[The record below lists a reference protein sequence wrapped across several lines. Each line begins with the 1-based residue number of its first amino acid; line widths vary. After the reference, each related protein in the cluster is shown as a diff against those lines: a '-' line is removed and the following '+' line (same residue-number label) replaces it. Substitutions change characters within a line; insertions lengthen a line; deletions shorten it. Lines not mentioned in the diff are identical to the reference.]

1 MNESDM
7 KKALDVIQE
16 NTLVKEVLL
25 VDDEEPFL
33 LTLADALRI
42 YKKYFNI
49 RIAKNGIEAVHI
61 LKTETV
67 IDLVITSLGDISKTD
82 GFELV
87 AHINKNYPGIPV
99 IVMTAF
105 DIPKLKEIMYGMGI
119 FHYIEKPLDITLYRL
134 GHKRCYS
141 PSLTYVFIEEL
152 VENVFKGLGIKPV
165 KLNPMQAQ
173 MKISGKQKEEILQ
186 KMNSTDD
193 LRKTLYD
200 LAHSFKSRGSYG
212 EAIFCYRELLERS
225 ADTQADVTYLFALGQ
240 IMEKMHDYEN
250 AVSYYQEASKLCN
263 VISDMFY
270 WINNSLGFSL
280 CMLKRFPEAEKYC
293 RLAIDMNAG
302 RLNAFKNIGLALE
315 GQGKLREAIDAYIT
329 AIKIDAKDIRAMNL
343 FEIILDRHPEL
354 KEEYNERLEECRN
367 LVEKSYQY
375 RKPEHLQ

>member
-7 KKALDVIQE
+7 KKAPDNTQE
-16 NTLVKEVLL
+16 HTSIKEVLL

-42 YKKYFNI
+42 YEKYFNV
-49 RIAKNGIEAVHI
+49 RIAMNGIEAVHV
-61 LKTETV
+61 LKKEPV

-87 AHINKNYPGIPV
+87 AHINMNYPVIPV

-165 KLNPMQAQ
+165 RLNPMQAQ

-186 KMNSTDD
+186 KMNSADD

-263 VISDMFY
+263 VIFDMSY

-280 CMLKRFPEAEKYC
+280 CMLKRFLEAEKYC

-302 RLNAFKNIGLALE
+302 RLNAFKNLGLALE
-315 GQGKLREAIDAYIT
+315 GQGKLREAIDAYVT